1 MFDAS
6 TNFRKNAMSG
16 SNRTVGPNKFK
27 RDQDGSE
34 GAGEPAT
41 LGEAAYQNLRADIVA
56 GVLEAGKPL
65 RLEALRQRYGL
76 SFSPLREALMRLQ
89 SERLVLST
97 ALRGFSV
104 APLSREE
111 IKDATET
118 RILIESEALRRSM
131 RDGDDDW
138 EAGIVAAFH
147 ALSLQVER
155 QSRSPG
161 KVDAADISAMEERH
175 HHFHRALIARC
186 GSPRLLELA
195 DQLYIETQRYRL
207 PSLVG
212 RVSGKARRDVA
223 AEHQQIMDAAL
234 RRSEDAV
241 KYLAEHYR
249 RTSASIEASIDWSS
263 LAAGSRDTK

>member
-1 MFDAS
+1 MAGLS
-6 TNFRKNAMSG
+6 RI
-16 SNRTVGPNKFK
+16 K

-34 GAGEPAT
+34 GAAEPAT
-41 LGEAAYQNLRADIVA
+41 LSEAAYQRLRADIVA

-111 IKDATET
+111 IRDATET
-118 RILIESEALRRSM
+118 RILIECEALRRSM

-155 QSRSPG
+155 QSRSAG
-161 KVDAADISAMEERH
+161 KASTADMLAMGERH
-175 HHFHRALIARC
+175 HHSTAR
-186 GSPRLLELA
+186 
-195 DQLYIETQRYRL
+195 
-207 PSLVG
+207 
-212 RVSGKARRDVA
+212 
-223 AEHQQIMDAAL
+223 
-234 RRSEDAV
+234 
-241 KYLAEHYR
+241 
-249 RTSASIEASIDWSS
+249 
-263 LAAGSRDTK
+263 

>member
-1 MFDAS
+1 MGSIAS
-6 TNFRKNAMSG
+6 AAGDRRNLN
-16 SNRTVGPNKFK
+16 
-27 RDQDGSE
+27 D

-41 LGEAAYQNLRADIVA
+41 TLSEVAYQRIRADIVA
-56 GVLEAGKPL
+56 GVLGAGKPL

-111 IKDATET
+111 MQDATET
-118 RILIESEALRRSM
+118 RILIECEALRRSM

-138 EAGIVAAFH
+138 EAGIVASFH
-147 ALSLQVER
+147 ALSLQVGR
-155 QSRSPG
+155 QLRIAGEPE
-161 KVDAADISAMEERH
+161 AADILAMEERH
-175 HHFHRALIARC
+175 HHFHRSLIAHC

-195 DQLYIETQRYRL
+195 DQLSVETQRYRL

-212 RVSGKARRDVA
+212 QVPERQRRDVS
-223 AEHQQIMDAAL
+223 AEHREIMDAAL
-234 RRSEDAV
+234 RRSQEAV
-241 KYLAEHYR
+241 RHLAEHYR
-249 RTSASIEASIDWSS
+249 RTAAAIEASIEWPLPARSDIR
-263 LAAGSRDTK
+263 LPR

>member
-1 MFDAS
+1 MAS
-6 TNFRKNAMSG
+6 VAGHR
-16 SNRTVGPNKFK
+16 RIV
-27 RDQDGSE
+27 SE
-34 GAGEPAT
+34 GAAEPAT
-41 LGEAAYQNLRADIVA
+41 LGEAAYQRLRADIVA
-56 GVLEAGKPL
+56 GALEAGKPL

-111 IKDATET
+111 MRDATET
-118 RILIESEALRRSM
+118 RILIECEALRRSM

-147 ALSLQVER
+147 ALGLQVER
-155 QSRSPG
+155 QSRLSG
-161 KVDAADISAMEERH
+161 KVETADMLAMEERH
-175 HHFHRALIARC
+175 HQFHRALIAHC

-195 DQLYIETQRYRL
+195 NQLYVETQRYRL

-212 RVSGKARRDVA
+212 RVAGTPPRDVS
-223 AEHQQIMDAAL
+223 AEHQQIMDATL

-241 KYLAEHYR
+241 RYLSEHYR
-249 RTSASIEASIDWSS
+249 RTAAIIEVSIAWPSPACGAD
-263 LAAGSRDTK
+263 GKN

>member
-1 MFDAS
+1 MA
-6 TNFRKNAMSG
+6 RVAG
-16 SNRTVGPNKFK
+16 HRRIV
-27 RDQDGSE
+27 SE
-34 GAGEPAT
+34 GAAEPAT
-41 LGEAAYQNLRADIVA
+41 LGEAAYQRLRADIVA
-56 GVLEAGKPL
+56 GALEAGKPL

-111 IKDATET
+111 MRDATET
-118 RILIESEALRRSM
+118 RILIECEALRRSM

-138 EAGIVAAFH
+138 EAGIVASFH

-155 QSRSPG
+155 QSRITG
-161 KVDAADISAMEERH
+161 KPEAADVFAMEERH
-175 HHFHRALIARC
+175 HHFHRALITHC

-195 DQLYIETQRYRL
+195 NQLYVETQRYRL

-212 RVSGKARRDVA
+212 RVAGTPPRDVS
-223 AEHQQIMDAAL
+223 AEHQQIMDATL

-241 KYLAEHYR
+241 RYLSDH
-249 RTSASIEASIDWSS
+249 
-263 LAAGSRDTK
+263 

>member
-1 MFDAS
+1 MAS
-6 TNFRKNAMSG
+6 LAGDRRSA
-16 SNRTVGPNKFK
+16 
-27 RDQDGSE
+27 SE
-34 GAGEPAT
+34 GASEPAT
-41 LGEAAYQNLRADIVA
+41 LGEAAYQRLRADIVA

-111 IKDATET
+111 MKDATET
-118 RILIESEALRRSM
+118 RILIECEALRRAM

-147 ALSLQVER
+147 ALGRQVER
-155 QSRSPG
+155 MARSAG
-161 KVDAADISAMEERH
+161 EVDAAEIAAMEERH
-175 HHFHRALIARC
+175 RHFHRALIACC

-195 DQLYIETQRYRL
+195 DQLSIETQRYRL

-212 RVSGKARRDVA
+212 RAVGTPPRDVS
-223 AEHQQIMDAAL
+223 AEHRQIMDATL
-234 RRSEDAV
+234 RRSGDAATL
-241 KYLAEHYR
+241 LAEHYR
-249 RTSASIEASIDWSS
+249 RTCASIEESMTWPQPA
-263 LAAGSRDTK
+263 

>member
-1 MFDAS
+1 M
-6 TNFRKNAMSG
+6 
-16 SNRTVGPNKFK
+16 V
-27 RDQDGSE
+27 RDQPAGASGHRTASE
-34 GAGEPAT
+34 GGGEPAT
-41 LGEAAYQNLRADIVA
+41 LGEMAYQRLRADIVVGTFTA
-56 GVLEAGKPL
+56 GEPL

-111 IKDATET
+111 IEDATET

-131 RDGDDDW
+131 RSGDDDW

-147 ALSLQVER
+147 ALNLQVER
-155 QSRSPG
+155 QSRASG
-161 KVDAADISAMEERH
+161 KVETADLFAMEERH

-186 GSPRLLELA
+186 ASPRLLDLA
-195 DQLYIETQRYRL
+195 DQLYVETQRYRL
-207 PSLVG
+207 PNYFGGVL
-212 RVSGKARRDVA
+212 GKRRRDAA
-223 AEHQQIMDAAL
+223 AEHREIMDATL

-241 KYLAEHYR
+241 RLLAEHYR
-249 RTSASIEASIDWSS
+249 KTAAIIEASIEWPSPPG
-263 LAAGSRDTK
+263 ATAR

>member
-1 MFDAS
+1 MAGLAGE
-6 TNFRKNAMSG
+6 R
-16 SNRTVGPNKFK
+16 RI
-27 RDQDGSE
+27 GSE
-34 GAGEPAT
+34 GPGEPAT
-41 LGEAAYQNLRADIVA
+41 LGEAAYQRLRADIVA
-56 GVLEAGKPL
+56 GSLEAGKPL

-104 APLSREE
+104 APLSRDE

-118 RILIESEALRRSM
+118 RILIECEALRRSM

-138 EAGIVAAFH
+138 EAGIVASFH
-147 ALSLQVER
+147 ALGLQVER
-155 QSRSPG
+155 QSRIQG
-161 KVDAADISAMEERH
+161 KLEAADVFAMEERH

-195 DQLYIETQRYRL
+195 DRLYVETQRYRL

-212 RVSGKARRDVA
+212 RVLGTSSRDVS
-223 AEHQQIMDAAL
+223 AEHQQLMDATL
-234 RRSEDAV
+234 RRSEAAV
-241 KYLAEHYR
+241 QYLAEHYR
-249 RTSASIEASIDWSS
+249 RTSASIEASIDWPPP
-263 LAAGSRDTK
+263 AK

>member
-1 MFDAS
+1 MAS
-6 TNFRKNAMSG
+6 LADR
-16 SNRTVGPNKFK
+16 RTA
-27 RDQDGSE
+27 SE
-34 GAGEPAT
+34 GTEEPAT
-41 LGEAAYQNLRADIVA
+41 LGEAAYQHLRADIVS

-111 IKDATET
+111 MKDATET
-118 RILIESEALRRSM
+118 RILIECEALRLSM
-131 RDGDDDW
+131 RHGDDDW

-147 ALSLQVER
+147 ALGLQVER
-155 QSRSPG
+155 QSRLD
-161 KVDAADISAMEERH
+161 KVEAADMLAMEERH
-175 HHFHRALIARC
+175 HQFHRALIAHC

-195 DQLYIETQRYRL
+195 NQLSVETQRYRL

-212 RVSGKARRDVA
+212 RVAGNPPRDVA
-223 AEHQQIMDAAL
+223 AEHQEIMDATL
-234 RRSEDAV
+234 RRSEDAAR
-241 KYLAEHYR
+241 YLAAHYR
-249 RTSASIEASIDWSS
+249 RTAEAIEASIAWPSK
-263 LAAGSRDTK
+263 A

>member
-1 MFDAS
+1 MQDIIFERMADLMAS
-6 TNFRKNAMSG
+6 VAGDR
-16 SNRTVGPNKFK
+16 RIV
-27 RDQDGSE
+27 SE
-34 GAGEPAT
+34 GAEEPAT
-41 LGEAAYQNLRADIVA
+41 LGEAAYQSLRADIVVGA
-56 GVLEAGKPL
+56 LEAGKPL

-76 SFSPLREALMRLQ
+76 SYSPLREALMRLQ

-111 IKDATET
+111 MKDVTET

-147 ALSLQVER
+147 ALGLQVER
-155 QSRSPG
+155 QSRLSG
-161 KVDAADISAMEERH
+161 KVETADMLAMEERH
-175 HHFHRALIARC
+175 HQFHRALIAHC

-195 DQLYIETQRYRL
+195 NQLYVETQRYRL
-207 PSLVG
+207 PS
-212 RVSGKARRDVA
+212 RVAGTPPRDVS
-223 AEHQQIMDAAL
+223 AEHQQIMDATL

-241 KYLAEHYR
+241 RYLSEHYR
-249 RTSASIEASIDWSS
+249 RTAAIIEVSIAWPSPACGAD
-263 LAAGSRDTK
+263 GKN

>member
-1 MFDAS
+1 MATKPSKIKD
-6 TNFRKNAMSG
+6 N
-16 SNRTVGPNKFK
+16 
-27 RDQDGSE
+27 DGSE
-34 GAGEPAT
+34 RGVEPVT
-41 LGEAAYQNLRADIVA
+41 LSEVAYQRLRADIVA
-56 GVLEAGKPL
+56 GALEAGKPL

-89 SERLVLST
+89 SERLVFST

-104 APLSREE
+104 TPLSLAEM
-111 IKDATET
+111 KDATET

-138 EAGIVAAFH
+138 ESGIVAAFH
-147 ALSLQVER
+147 ALSRQVER
-155 QSRSPG
+155 QSHNAG
-161 KVDAADISAMEERH
+161 QVDAENLAAMEERH
-175 HHFHRALIARC
+175 HQFHRSLITSC

-195 DQLYIETQRYRL
+195 DQLYVETQRFRL

-212 RVSGKARRDVA
+212 RISGKPRRDVA

-241 KYLAEHYR
+241 TYLAEHYR
-249 RTSASIEASIDWSS
+249 RTADIIAETIDWPA
-263 LAAGSRDTK
+263 LAAK

>member
-1 MFDAS
+1 MATKPSKLKD
-6 TNFRKNAMSG
+6 N
-16 SNRTVGPNKFK
+16 
-27 RDQDGSE
+27 DGSE
-34 GAGEPAT
+34 RSTEPVT
-41 LGEAAYQNLRADIVA
+41 LGEVAYQRLRADIVA

-104 APLSREE
+104 APLSLSEMQ
-111 IKDATET
+111 DATET

-138 EAGIVAAFH
+138 ESGIVAAFH
-147 ALSLQVER
+147 ALSRQVER

-161 KVDAADISAMEERH
+161 KVDPADITAMEERH
-175 HHFHRALIARC
+175 QQFHRALIAHC

-212 RVSGKARRDVA
+212 QVTGMARRNVA
-223 AEHQQIMDAAL
+223 AEHQQIMDATL

-241 KYLAEHYR
+241 RYLAEHYQ
-249 RTSASIEASIDWSS
+249 RTSSFIEASIDWPA
-263 LAAGSRDTK
+263 LAQAGRQAK